1 MYKTLFLYTLYCL
14 TGPCTLAQVPRQ
26 NIRGLCCRIWEHQLG
41 FNVKFTMMGPY
52 WHHPVDLA
60 ATELA
65 GEIIYAEDQ
74 PLSYRHSKLESITDI
89 SIKYR
94 INSGRVSSVL
104 TIQVRNLLG
113 KQYLGK
119 RFNLENRIIENHFF
133 YKSGSLSQLQIG
145 VLTVY

>member
-60 ATELA
+60 ATVLA
-65 GEIIYAEDQ
+65 GEIITRKIN
-74 PLSYRHSKLESITDI
+74 LSLPALKLKSITDI
-89 SIKYR
+89 GIDHLQLRAGFISAYY
-94 INSGRVSSVL
+94 SGEEPAGEAVPGQ
-104 TIQVRNLLG
+104 TFQ
-113 KQYLGK
+113 
-119 RFNLENRIIENHFF
+119 
-133 YKSGSLSQLQIG
+133 SGE
-145 VLTVY
+145 